1 MINNR
6 LDNICCNAQT
16 LNLNTAR
23 HAKEFANQNK
33 NLYHL
38 NTASFDASPFA
49 ASLNE
54 ARQKNVE
61 IHFTPSAATSL
72 PLREEPGQLLTAKPL
87 PKRRQRR

>member
-16 LNLNTAR
+16 LNLKTAR
-23 HAKEFANQNK
+23 QAKQFANQNR

-38 NTASFDASPFA
+38 NAASFDVSPFA

-54 ARQKNVE
+54 ARQKTAE

-72 PLREEPGQLLTAKPL
+72 PLREELGQLLTAKPL